1 MELFMRNIPTGLDKF
16 QVKAILAQYL
26 HGPDFYDGQRNFDV
40 HLFRPRERET
50 DRAGVIMIP
59 DIDVGLKFWNVYGTT
74 RPQQLMFFG
83 KNRIYFSKSNRP
95 APNPEIVEIVALAP
109 WEDPT
114 SEREQ
119 RERVKS
125 LDDVF
130 VTLNSIQFGW
140 MCRDDVFSIESEAHQ
155 IAVLRFNQ
163 TRREFHV
170 TVSESYDSP
179 MEYVIAMRQ
188 SSIMSISCHPS
199 QFDGQVI
206 FLQLEVPPS
215 FFNRVRVPN
224 PEKHEPYQRLT
235 TFPVVNNPAAIPYTS
250 LALRLVLPA
259 PDGAGAFRT
268 LPDLTDLHNVVKSY
282 PVKIACRNLFSQNSL
297 LNMDMNIRRLDSWQ
311 VAFQLEALVRN
322 LSIDPKEVDVLVPK
336 IRELMKSHGK
346 PFTAKLLKDFGPRAK
361 DFLLT
366 GPSST
371 LISDFI
377 SFVQEFR
384 SRGDLEPDAPND
396 PNFYSSLHVTI
407 TPTSMFLDGPFIE
420 KSNRVIRRYNQMNQ
434 ENFLRVEFR
443 DENNLRYRFD
453 KDVDGAGFV
462 KTRIG
467 PIMREGLVIAGR
479 KFHFLAYSQ
488 SALKEHSV
496 W

>member
-1 MELFMRNIPTGLDKF
+1 
-16 QVKAILAQYL
+16 
-26 HGPDFYDGQRNFDV
+26 
-40 HLFRPRERET
+40 
-50 DRAGVIMIP
+50 
-59 DIDVGLKFWNVYGTT
+59 
-74 RPQQLMFFG
+74 
-83 KNRIYFSKSNRP
+83 
-95 APNPEIVEIVALAP
+95 
-109 WEDPT
+109 
-114 SEREQ
+114 
-119 RERVKS
+119 
-125 LDDVF
+125 
-130 VTLNSIQFGW
+130 
-140 MCRDDVFSIESEAHQ
+140 MCRDDVFSIESEARQ
-155 IAVLRFNQ
+155 IAVFHFNQ
-163 TRREFHV
+163 TRHEFHV

-179 MEYVIAMRQ
+179 MKYVIAMRQ

-224 PEKHEPYQRLT
+224 SEKHEPYQRLT

-250 LALRLVLPA
+250 LALRLVLLA

-268 LPDLTDLHNVVKSY
+268 LSDLTDLHNIVKSY
-282 PVKIACRNLFSQNSL
+282 PVKIARRNLFSQNSL

-371 LISDFI
+371 LIPDFI

-453 KDVDGAGFV
+453 KDVDGVGFV

-479 KFHFLAYSQ
+479 KFHFFAYSQ